1 MHILLGVHSLVCA
14 ILVTKGHDY
23 ELEVCR
29 QFACSDKRNGTR
41 QDWFVR
47 LHTHTQAC
55 GDLEFLWPLLRA
67 ALMKCTPPRC
77 VDSEL
82 KVRCCM
88 RECQGGGRSGGA
100 RPKHVTSA
108 VASYKLTSTVTSCD
122 STYTLSCAEA
132 YVSSLY
138 PANHRKLGVHE
149 SSKWSSWRHKRCVE
163 DTYRRRND
171 VNIASMA
178 LKMLRG
184 NFNVCLHS
192 ITYKVRFTWL

>member
-1 MHILLGVHSLVCA
+1 MYIVFRGHTLWYVPFLQWMHVTLTLLL
-14 ILVTKGHDY
+14 D
-23 ELEVCR
+23 CR
-29 QFACSDKRNGTR
+29 QFACSVKRNSTR
-41 QDWFVR
+41 TGMRWPWNSCDPCCVLLWWNVR
-47 LHTHTQAC
+47 H
-55 GDLEFLWPLLRA
+55 PA
-67 ALMKCTPPRC
+67 AWET
-77 VDSEL
+77 VSIESA
-82 KVRCCM
+82 VVWGNV
-88 RECQGGGRSGGA
+88 EGGRSGGE

-184 NFNVCLHS
+184 NFKVCLHS
-192 ITYKVRFTWL
+192 ITYI